1 VSASGVEPRP
11 VGAAPAAGASREEVL
26 FLTTQVAET
35 GSRLEEALRDR
46 CRLVEAL
53 NAARAVL
60 NTVEVEVEAAR
71 VDANWAEAH
80 RLGMCLVTIFVLRLT
95 SGELWF
101 T

>member
-1 VSASGVEPRP
+1 
-11 VGAAPAAGASREEVL
+11 
-26 FLTTQVAET
+26 
-35 GSRLEEALRDR
+35 
-46 CRLVEAL
+46 VEAL